1 MDSFQVYEPGG
12 GSGASSLT
20 KRQQAILAI
29 PTTYLGLNAGPK
41 PGTVAA
47 IVLGSIGGFL
57 LIIYVIWAALNYGN
71 VFGLR
76 RGVVEEE
83 VIRRRG
89 PRSSS
94 RREGTIVEE
103 TIEVD
108 RRSSVRRRGASSV
121 RDPDEDAT
129 VEE

>member
-12 GSGASSLT
+12 GLGASALT

-29 PTTYLGLNAGPK
+29 PTTYLGLNSGPK
-41 PGTVAA
+41 PGTIAA
-47 IVLGSIGGFL
+47 IVLGSVGGFL
-57 LIIYVIWAALNYGN
+57 LIIYLIWAALNYGN
-71 VFGLR
+71 VFGFR

-83 VIRRRG
+83 VIRRRR
-89 PRSSS
+89 PRSS
-94 RREGTIVEE
+94 RREGTVVEE

-121 RDPDEDAT
+121 REPDDDGT
-129 VEE
+129 VED

>member
-1 MDSFQVYEPGG
+1 MDSFQVYKP
-12 GSGASSLT
+12 GASALT

-29 PTTYLGLNAGPK
+29 PTTYLGLNSGPK

-47 IVLGSIGGFL
+47 IVLGSVGGFL
-57 LIIYVIWAALNYGN
+57 LIIYLIWAALNYGN
-71 VFGLR
+71 VFGFNR

-83 VIRRRG
+83 VIRRRR
-89 PRSSS
+89 PR
-94 RREGTIVEE
+94 GTVVEE

-108 RRSSVRRRGASSV
+108 RRSSARRRGTSSMREV
-121 RDPDEDAT
+121 EEDVT